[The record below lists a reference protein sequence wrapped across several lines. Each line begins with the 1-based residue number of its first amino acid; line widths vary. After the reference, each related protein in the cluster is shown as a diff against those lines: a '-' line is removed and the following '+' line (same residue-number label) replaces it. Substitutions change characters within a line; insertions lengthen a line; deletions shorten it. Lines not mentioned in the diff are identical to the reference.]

1 LAPGIIGS
9 ICVGAVG
16 LRSTGCIVIGPV
28 APRSGCFLG
37 MTVNAQPSTSFE
49 GDIWRQASIAVAG
62 CMAHGRAAN
71 PVLVLRGADAA

>member
-1 LAPGIIGS
+1 
-9 ICVGAVG
+9 
-16 LRSTGCIVIGPV
+16 
-28 APRSGCFLG
+28 

-71 PVLVLRGADAA
+71 PVLVLRSADAA